1 MGRRDQAA
9 LFPPPGALR
18 KADSDLQKAVSA
30 SGQPR
35 GGGGGPHAPSEP
47 PVSPQC
53 LVEAVLVLDVL
64 CRQDPAFLYRV
75 LPCLR
80 ALRTRLCGDPACAR
94 ALLPVARFFLRH
106 GEHLPRWRTGRPGPP
121 HSPSAAGEQRC
132 FDGHLALTWRGVLKC
147 YQVDVNLELFT
158 KAFPRRC
165 LEASPSEEQSSP
177 PYPEGRVCG
186 QTQEELGALS
196 RPSCACDAGCV
207 GWGCPGDARGPGGR
221 A

>member
-1 MGRRDQAA
+1 M
-9 LFPPPGALR
+9 
-18 KADSDLQKAVSA
+18 
-30 SGQPR
+30 
-35 GGGGGPHAPSEP
+35 
-47 PVSPQC
+47 SPQC

-147 YQVDVNLELFT
+147 YKVDVNLKLFT

-165 LEASPSEEQSSP
+165 LEASLSEEQSSP
-177 PYPEGRVCG
+177 
-186 QTQEELGALS
+186 L
-196 RPSCACDAGCV
+196 
-207 GWGCPGDARGPGGR
+207 
-221 A
+221 